1 MPCRNIKEERFGL
14 DFFRQ
19 FNLVIDALDN
29 VSARKHVNR
38 LCLAAEKPL
47 IEAGML
53 VMAVLARGP
62 PQLVKVA
69 PNSLA
74 CRRGHVRGCLP
85 SN

>member
-53 VMAVLARGP
+53 VMAV
-62 PQLVKVA
+62 
-69 PNSLA
+69 
-74 CRRGHVRGCLP
+74 
-85 SN
+85 